1 MCRLCRLCADCV
13 QTVCRLCRLSA
24 HRFHVCRLCRL
35 TQSTPIYTI
44 YTNLQF
50 WELHKAGCT
59 SSCVSVNFP
68 VRCTQSSPCVF
79 RFDMYNGLRFSIGAR
94 SGTSR
99 CVARRARR
107 ILTSGRPRTGASGLR
122 RRTSRRGPRAARQGP
137 HAARRGPRAARPGP
151 CMGPC
156 LVAHDK
162 SQSRMDMDMDMGMN
176 NCESQWTATVCG
188 HRRSVGQSGSGWSC
202 GR

>member
-1 MCRLCRLCADCV
+1 VCRLCRLCADCV
-13 QTVCRLCRLSA
+13 QTVCRLCADCVCRLST

-137 HAARRGPRAARPGP
+137 APHVASGSARRA
-151 CMGPC
+151 
-156 LVAHDK
+156 
-162 SQSRMDMDMDMGMN
+162 
-176 NCESQWTATVCG
+176 
-188 HRRSVGQSGSGWSC
+188 SGSARRASGSARRASGSVHGSVSC
-202 GR
+202 YT